1 MKTAVKFLF
10 VMLSFVASTAF
21 AADADLEYKAVTV
34 EDEFAKVNKLEQY
47 LAEHPNMTYEQV
59 KKAKPELL
67 EGVDLISNTNTNL
80 VPTKDM
86 PLVGGFWWGC
96 CLGVVGLAL
105 VYFITDN
112 NKDQVR
118 VAFWGCII
126 ATIFWGIGGLWNPFS
141 W

>member
-10 VMLSFVASTAF
+10 IMLSFVASTAF
-21 AADADLEYKAVTV
+21 AANADLEYKTVEV

-59 KKAKPELL
+59 KKSKPELL
-67 EGVDLISNTNTNL
+67 EDVDLIANTNTNL

-105 VYFITDN
+105 VYFITDHD
-112 NKDQVR
+112 KDQVR
-118 VAFWGCII
+118 KAFWGCVI
-126 ATIFWGIGGLWNPFS
+126 ATIIWGIGGLWNPFG